1 MRTGHC
7 VRRSTARKSLRV
19 VATLL
24 VALLL
29 AASCSSA
36 PSASS
41 ALSGQ
46 LPPPTT
52 TTTTPTNPQLTY
64 ADMSPKCAEV
74 YDAAASLFRVA
85 AIYSEVPP
93 EYGPGSVD
101 WLTDTDGDGLT
112 KRVERLLGTNPQ
124 NPDTDGDGF
133 SDGEE
138 CTELDSD
145 PLDPD
150 DPSLPTTAPPTT
162 VPPPPTTTPPLGTVS
177 LLAIPACEAVTIHW
191 APGST
196 HGLESFVLAS
206 KAPGEGWIAHSTHAP
221 SARSLTVD
229 GLGNGQ
235 HSFQILANY
244 VDGWARVSNVSEA
257 TVYDCTTTSTT
268 VVPTTSTDSA
278 SGLRSLGSGVF
289 TEADAE
295 VLIGLPWRE
304 AQEMAHAVGWH
315 TQVIFTVEGEMFP
328 MSADLSLGRL
338 RLIVVG
344 GEEAGTVTDVYNS

>member
-1 MRTGHC
+1 MRNI
-7 VRRSTARKSLRV
+7 TA
-19 VATLL
+19 LL
-24 VALLL
+24 IALLL

-64 ADMSPKCAEV
+64 ADMSPKCAE
-74 YDAAASLFRVA
+74 ALEAASLLNPVP

-101 WLTDTDGDGLT
+101 WLTDTDGDGLI
-112 KRVERLLGTNPQ
+112 KSAERRLGTNPQ

-145 PLDPD
+145 PP
-150 DPSLPTTAPPTT
+150 PPTTAPPTT

-177 LLAIPACEAVTIHW
+177 LLAIPACEAVIIHW

-196 HGLESFVLAS
+196 DGLESFVLAS
-206 KAPGEGWIAHSTHAP
+206 KAPGGGWITFP
-221 SARSLTVD
+221 DVFSASDRSVTIVD
-229 GLGNGQ
+229 LGSGQ
-235 HSFQILANY
+235 HNFQILANY
-244 VDGWARVSNVSEA
+244 DSGDFDAVLSNIGNA
-257 TVYDCTTTSTT
+257 TVEDCFGYTVTNWSSPTSTT
-268 VVPTTSTDSA
+268 VAPTTSTGSDSE
-278 SGLRSLGSGVF
+278 LRSPGSGAF
-289 TEADAE
+289 TEADAD

-304 AQEMAHAVGWH
+304 AQAMAHAVGWH
-315 TQVIFTVEGEMFP
+315 TQVIFTVEGEVFP
-328 MSADLSLGRL
+328 MSTDLSLGRL

-344 GEEAGTVTDVYNS
+344 GKEAGTVKDVVNS

>member
-1 MRTGHC
+1 MRNI
-7 VRRSTARKSLRV
+7 TA
-19 VATLL
+19 LL
-24 VALLL
+24 IALLL

-46 LPPPTT
+46 PTT
-52 TTTTPTNPQLTY
+52 PALNAPSTPTPPCASLPFEWQRRLPGRVQSFTLASKAPGGGWVTHSTHPPDARFFTIDNLASGQHSFQVMVAYDNGQGQIFGLGSVSIAESSCLLIELSPSTTP
-64 ADMSPKCAEV
+64 V
-74 YDAAASLFRVA
+74 
-85 AIYSEVPP
+85 
-93 EYGPGSVD
+93 
-101 WLTDTDGDGLT
+101 
-112 KRVERLLGTNPQ
+112 
-124 NPDTDGDGF
+124 
-133 SDGEE
+133 
-138 CTELDSD
+138 
-145 PLDPD
+145 
-150 DPSLPTTAPPTT
+150 PPTT

-177 LLAIPACEAVTIHW
+177 LAAVPACEAVTIHW

-196 HGLESFVLAS
+196 HGLKSFVLAS
-206 KAPGEGWIAHSTHAP
+206 KAPGGGWIASTHAP
-221 SARSLTVD
+221 SARTLTVD

-235 HSFQILANY
+235 HSFQILAVY
-244 VDGWARVSNVSEA
+244 DDGWTRVSNVSEA

-268 VVPTTSTDSA
+268 EVPTTSTDSD
-278 SGLRSLGSGVF
+278 SELRRPGSGVF

-328 MSADLSLGRL
+328 MSTDLSLGRL

-344 GEEAGTVTDVYNS
+344 GEEAGTVKNVNNS

>member
-1 MRTGHC
+1 MRNI
-7 VRRSTARKSLRV
+7 TA
-19 VATLL
+19 LL
-24 VALLL
+24 IALLL

-46 LPPPTT
+46 PTT
-52 TTTTPTNPQLTY
+52 PALNAPSTPTPPCASLPFEWQRRLPGRVQSFTLASKAPGGGWVTHSTHPPDARFFTIDNLASGQHSFQVMVAYDNGQGQIFGLGSVSIAESSCLLIELSPSTTP
-64 ADMSPKCAEV
+64 V
-74 YDAAASLFRVA
+74 
-85 AIYSEVPP
+85 
-93 EYGPGSVD
+93 
-101 WLTDTDGDGLT
+101 
-112 KRVERLLGTNPQ
+112 
-124 NPDTDGDGF
+124 
-133 SDGEE
+133 
-138 CTELDSD
+138 
-145 PLDPD
+145 
-150 DPSLPTTAPPTT
+150 PPTT

-177 LLAIPACEAVTIHW
+177 LAAVPACEAVTIHW

-196 HGLESFVLAS
+196 HGLKSFVLAS
-206 KAPGEGWIAHSTHAP
+206 KAPGGGWIASTHAP
-221 SARSLTVD
+221 SARTLTVD

-235 HSFQILANY
+235 HSFQILAAY
-244 VDGWARVSNVSEA
+244 DDGTAKVSNVSEA

-268 VVPTTSTDSA
+268 EVPTTSTGSDSE
-278 SGLRSLGSGVF
+278 LRRPGSGVF

-328 MSADLSLGRL
+328 MSTDLSLGRL

-344 GEEAGTVTDVYNS
+344 GEEAGTVKNVNNS

>member
-1 MRTGHC
+1 MRNI
-7 VRRSTARKSLRV
+7 TA
-19 VATLL
+19 LL
-24 VALLL
+24 IALLL
-29 AASCSSA
+29 ATACSSA
-36 PSASS
+36 PGAGS

-74 YDAAASLFRVA
+74 YDAAASLLRVA
-85 AIYSEVPP
+85 LIGYGVPP

-101 WLTDTDGDGLT
+101 WLTDTDGDGLRKST
-112 KRVERLLGTNPQ
+112 ERLLGTNPQ

-150 DPSLPTTAPPTT
+150 DPSLPTTTTSRPPW
-162 VPPPPTTTPPLGTVS
+162 PGSLRLLLTTPS
-177 LLAIPACEAVTIHW
+177 CASVTINW
-191 APGST
+191 APGTTSD
-196 HGLESFVLAS
+196 LASFTLAS
-206 KAPGEGWIAHSTHAP
+206 KAPGGGWIAHSTHAP

-229 GLGNGQ
+229 GLVSGL
-235 HSFQILANY
+235 HIFQLLAY
-244 VDGWARVSNVSEA
+244 YDSGDFDAVLSNVSEA

-278 SGLRSLGSGVF
+278 SGLRSPDYEYYQPRS
-289 TEADAE
+289 EPDADE
-295 VLIGLPWRE
+295 PRGEPVPVNTDVLIGLPWRD
-304 AQEMAHAVGWH
+304 ARQMAHDAGWE
-315 TQVIFTVEGEMFP
+315 TQMFFTGEDGSVDMTEEFVF
-328 MSADLSLGRL
+328 ARL
-338 RLIVVG
+338 RIIVDG
-344 GEEAGTVTDVYNS
+344 GEEAGTVVAVYHG

>member
-1 MRTGHC
+1 MRNI
-7 VRRSTARKSLRV
+7 TA
-19 VATLL
+19 LL
-24 VALLL
+24 IALLL

-46 LPPPTT
+46 PTT
-52 TTTTPTNPQLTY
+52 PALNAPSTPTPPCASLPFEWQRRLPGRVQSFTLASKAPGGGWVTHSTHPPDARFFTIDNLASGQHSFKVMAAYDNGQGQIFGLGSVSIAESSCLLIELSPSTTP
-64 ADMSPKCAEV
+64 V
-74 YDAAASLFRVA
+74 
-85 AIYSEVPP
+85 
-93 EYGPGSVD
+93 
-101 WLTDTDGDGLT
+101 
-112 KRVERLLGTNPQ
+112 
-124 NPDTDGDGF
+124 
-133 SDGEE
+133 
-138 CTELDSD
+138 
-145 PLDPD
+145 
-150 DPSLPTTAPPTT
+150 PPTT

-177 LLAIPACEAVTIHW
+177 LAAVPACEAVTIHW

-196 HGLESFVLAS
+196 HGLKSFVLAS
-206 KAPGEGWIAHSTHAP
+206 KAPGGGWIASTHAP
-221 SARSLTVD
+221 SARTLTVD

-244 VDGWARVSNVSEA
+244 VDGTAKVSNVSEA

-268 VVPTTSTDSA
+268 EVPTTSTGSDSE
-278 SGLRSLGSGVF
+278 LRRPGSGVF

-328 MSADLSLGRL
+328 MSTDLSLGRL

-344 GEEAGTVTDVYNS
+344 GEEAGTVKNVNNS

>member
-1 MRTGHC
+1 MRNI
-7 VRRSTARKSLRV
+7 TA
-19 VATLL
+19 LL
-24 VALLL
+24 IALLL
-29 AASCSSA
+29 ATACSSA
-36 PSASS
+36 PGAGS

-46 LPPPTT
+46 LPPPT

-64 ADMSPKCAEV
+64 ADMSPKCAEAL
-74 YDAAASLFRVA
+74 DAASLLNPVP

-101 WLTDTDGDGLT
+101 WLTDTDGDGLRKST
-112 KRVERLLGTNPQ
+112 ERLLGTNPQ

-206 KAPGEGWIAHSTHAP
+206 KAPGGGWIAHSTHAP

-244 VDGWARVSNVSEA
+244 VDGTAKVSNVSNA
-257 TVYDCTTTSTT
+257 TVEDCFGSVTNWSSPTSTT
-268 VVPTTSTDSA
+268 VAPTTSTGSDSE
-278 SGLRSLGSGVF
+278 LRRPGSGVF

-328 MSADLSLGRL
+328 MSTDLSLGRL

-344 GEEAGTVTDVYNS
+344 GEEAGTVKNVNNS

>member
-1 MRTGHC
+1 VQSFILASKAPGGRWITH
-7 VRRSTARKSLRV
+7 THPPDARFFTV
-19 VATLL
+19 DNL
-24 VALLL
+24 V
-29 AASCSSA
+29 
-36 PSASS
+36 
-41 ALSGQ
+41 SGQ
-46 LPPPTT
+46 HSFKVMAVYDNGQGQIFDLGSVSIAESSCLLIELPPPTT

-74 YDAAASLFRVA
+74 YDAAASQLRVA
-85 AIYSEVPP
+85 LLGYAVPP

-150 DPSLPTTAPPTT
+150 DPSLPTTST
-162 VPPPPTTTPPLGTVS
+162 
-177 LLAIPACEAVTIHW
+177 
-191 APGST
+191 GS
-196 HGLESFVLAS
+196 
-206 KAPGEGWIAHSTHAP
+206 
-221 SARSLTVD
+221 D
-229 GLGNGQ
+229 
-235 HSFQILANY
+235 
-244 VDGWARVSNVSEA
+244 
-257 TVYDCTTTSTT
+257 
-268 VVPTTSTDSA
+268 
-278 SGLRSLGSGVF
+278 SGLRRPGSGVF

-344 GEEAGTVTDVYNS
+344 GEEAGTVKDVNNS

>member
-1 MRTGHC
+1 MRNI
-7 VRRSTARKSLRV
+7 TA
-19 VATLL
+19 LL
-24 VALLL
+24 IALLL

-36 PSASS
+36 PGAGS

-64 ADMSPKCAEV
+64 ADMSPKCAEAL
-74 YDAAASLFRVA
+74 DAASLLNPVP

-101 WLTDTDGDGLT
+101 WLTDTDGDGLRKST
-112 KRVERLLGTNPQ
+112 ERLLGTNPQ

-196 HGLESFVLAS
+196 HGLKSFVLAS
-206 KAPGEGWIAHSTHAP
+206 KAPGGGWIASTHAP
-221 SARSLTVD
+221 SARTLTVD

-235 HSFQILANY
+235 HSFQILAVY
-244 VDGWARVSNVSEA
+244 DDGWTRVSNVSEA

-268 VVPTTSTDSA
+268 EVPTTSTGSDSE
-278 SGLRSLGSGVF
+278 LRRPGSGVF

-328 MSADLSLGRL
+328 MSTDLSLGRL

-344 GEEAGTVTDVYNS
+344 GEEAGTVKNVNNS

>member
-1 MRTGHC
+1 MRNI
-7 VRRSTARKSLRV
+7 TA
-19 VATLL
+19 LL
-24 VALLL
+24 IALLL

-46 LPPPTT
+46 PTT
-52 TTTTPTNPQLTY
+52 PALNAPSTPTPPCASLPFEWQRRLPGRVQSFTLASKAPGGGWVTHSTHPPDARFFTIDNLASGQHSFQVMVAYDNGQGQIFGLGSVSIAESSCLLIELSPSTTP
-64 ADMSPKCAEV
+64 V
-74 YDAAASLFRVA
+74 
-85 AIYSEVPP
+85 
-93 EYGPGSVD
+93 
-101 WLTDTDGDGLT
+101 
-112 KRVERLLGTNPQ
+112 
-124 NPDTDGDGF
+124 
-133 SDGEE
+133 
-138 CTELDSD
+138 
-145 PLDPD
+145 
-150 DPSLPTTAPPTT
+150 PPTT

-177 LLAIPACEAVTIHW
+177 LAAVPACEAVTIHW

-196 HGLESFVLAS
+196 HGLKSFVLAS
-206 KAPGEGWIAHSTHAP
+206 KAPGGGWIASTHAP
-221 SARSLTVD
+221 SARTLTVD

-235 HSFQILANY
+235 HSFQILAVY
-244 VDGWARVSNVSEA
+244 DDGWTRVSNVSEA

-268 VVPTTSTDSA
+268 EVPTTSTGSDSE
-278 SGLRSLGSGVF
+278 LRRPGSGVF

-328 MSADLSLGRL
+328 MSTDLSLGRL

-344 GEEAGTVTDVYNS
+344 GEEAGTVKNVNNS

>member
-1 MRTGHC
+1 MRNI
-7 VRRSTARKSLRV
+7 TA
-19 VATLL
+19 LL
-24 VALLL
+24 IALLL
-29 AASCSSA
+29 ATACSSA
-36 PSASS
+36 PGAGS

-46 LPPPTT
+46 LPPPI

-64 ADMSPKCAEV
+64 ADMSPKCAE
-74 YDAAASLFRVA
+74 ALEAASLLNPVP

-101 WLTDTDGDGLT
+101 WLTDTDGDGLI
-112 KRVERLLGTNPQ
+112 KSAERRLGTNPQ

-145 PLDPD
+145 PP
-150 DPSLPTTAPPTT
+150 PPTTAPPTT
-162 VPPPPTTTPPLGTVS
+162 VPPSPTATPPLGTVS
-177 LLAIPACEAVTIHW
+177 LTAVPACEAVWIYW
-191 APGST
+191 SPGST
-196 HGLESFVLAS
+196 DGLESFVLAS
-206 KAPGEGWIAHSTHAP
+206 KAPDGGWITFP
-221 SARSLTVD
+221 DVFSASDRSVTIVD
-229 GLGNGQ
+229 LGSGQ
-235 HSFQILANY
+235 HNFQVLATFAGNA
-244 VDGWARVSNVSEA
+244 VLSNIGNA
-257 TVYDCTTTSTT
+257 TVFDCVTPESVTNWSSPTTTT
-268 VVPTTSTDSA
+268 VAPTTSTGSDSE
-278 SGLRSLGSGVF
+278 LRSPGSEAF

-304 AQEMAHAVGWH
+304 AQAMAHAVGWH

-344 GEEAGTVTDVYNS
+344 GEEAGTVKNVNNS

>member
-1 MRTGHC
+1 MRNI
-7 VRRSTARKSLRV
+7 TA
-19 VATLL
+19 LL
-24 VALLL
+24 IALLL
-29 AASCSSA
+29 ATACSSA

-46 LPPPTT
+46 PTT
-52 TTTTPTNPQLTY
+52 PALNAPSTPTPPCASLPFEWQRRLPGRVQSFTLAAKAPGGGWVTHSTHPPDARFFTIDNLASGQHSFQVMVAYDNGQGQIFGLGSVSIAESSCLLIELSPSTTP
-64 ADMSPKCAEV
+64 V
-74 YDAAASLFRVA
+74 
-85 AIYSEVPP
+85 
-93 EYGPGSVD
+93 
-101 WLTDTDGDGLT
+101 
-112 KRVERLLGTNPQ
+112 
-124 NPDTDGDGF
+124 
-133 SDGEE
+133 
-138 CTELDSD
+138 
-145 PLDPD
+145 
-150 DPSLPTTAPPTT
+150 PPTT

-177 LLAIPACEAVTIHW
+177 LAAVPACEAVTIHW

-196 HGLESFVLAS
+196 HGLKSFVLAS
-206 KAPGEGWIAHSTHAP
+206 KAPGGGWIASTHAP

-235 HSFQILANY
+235 HSFQILAVY
-244 VDGWARVSNVSEA
+244 DDGWTRVSNVSEA

-268 VVPTTSTDSA
+268 EVPTTSTGSDSE
-278 SGLRSLGSGVF
+278 LRRPGSGVF

-328 MSADLSLGRL
+328 MSTDLSLGRL

-344 GEEAGTVTDVYNS
+344 GEEAGTVKNVNNS

>member
-1 MRTGHC
+1 MRNI
-7 VRRSTARKSLRV
+7 TA
-19 VATLL
+19 LL
-24 VALLL
+24 IALLL
-29 AASCSSA
+29 ATACSSA
-36 PSASS
+36 PGAGS

-46 LPPPTT
+46 LPPPT

-64 ADMSPKCAEV
+64 ADMSPKCAEAL
-74 YDAAASLFRVA
+74 DAASLLNPVP

-101 WLTDTDGDGLT
+101 WLTDTDGDGLRKST
-112 KRVERLLGTNPQ
+112 ERLLGTNPQ

-162 VPPPPTTTPPLGTVS
+162 VPPSPTTAPPLGTVS
-177 LLAIPACEAVTIHW
+177 LTAVPFCEAAWIYW
-191 APGST
+191 SPGST
-196 HGLESFVLAS
+196 DGLESFVLAS
-206 KAPGEGWIAHSTHAP
+206 KAPGGGWIAHSTHAP

-229 GLGNGQ
+229 GLVSGL
-235 HSFQILANY
+235 HIFQILANY
-244 VDGWARVSNVSEA
+244 DSGDFDAVLSNIGNA
-257 TVYDCTTTSTT
+257 TVFDCPPPESVTNWSSPTSTT
-268 VVPTTSTDSA
+268 VAPTTSTGSD
-278 SGLRSLGSGVF
+278 SGLRSPGSEAF
-289 TEADAE
+289 TEADAD

-304 AQEMAHAVGWH
+304 AQAMAHAVGWH

-328 MSADLSLGRL
+328 MSTDLSLGRL

-344 GEEAGTVTDVYNS
+344 GEETGTVKDVVNS

>member
-1 MRTGHC
+1 MRNI
-7 VRRSTARKSLRV
+7 TA
-19 VATLL
+19 LL
-24 VALLL
+24 IALLL

-74 YDAAASLFRVA
+74 YDAAASLLRVA
-85 AIYSEVPP
+85 LIGYGVPP

-150 DPSLPTTAPPTT
+150 DPSLPTVFLLLPF
-162 VPPPPTTTPPLGTVS
+162 VPDSLGLSLATPS
-177 LLAIPACEAVTIHW
+177 CASVTINW
-191 APGST
+191 AIRPTSD
-196 HGLESFVLAS
+196 LASFTLAS
-206 KAPGEGWIAHSTHAP
+206 KAPGGGWIAHSTHAP

-229 GLGNGQ
+229 GLVSGL
-235 HSFQILANY
+235 HIFQLLAY
-244 VDGWARVSNVSEA
+244 YDSGDAVLSNVSEA
-257 TVYDCTTTSTT
+257 TVYDCTTTTTT

-278 SGLRSLGSGVF
+278 SGLRSPGSGVF

-328 MSADLSLGRL
+328 MSTDLSLGRL

-344 GEEAGTVTDVYNS
+344 GEEAGTVKNVNNS

>member
-1 MRTGHC
+1 MRNI
-7 VRRSTARKSLRV
+7 TA
-19 VATLL
+19 LL
-24 VALLL
+24 IALLL
-29 AASCSSA
+29 ATACSSA
-36 PSASS
+36 PGAGS

-46 LPPPTT
+46 LPPPT

-64 ADMSPKCAEV
+64 ADMSPKCAEAL
-74 YDAAASLFRVA
+74 DAASLLNPVP

-101 WLTDTDGDGLT
+101 WLTDTDGDGLRKST
-112 KRVERLLGTNPQ
+112 ERLLGTNPQ

-196 HGLESFVLAS
+196 HGLKSFVLAS
-206 KAPGEGWIAHSTHAP
+206 KAPGGGWIASTHAP

-244 VDGWARVSNVSEA
+244 VDGTAKVSNVSEA

-268 VVPTTSTDSA
+268 EVPTTSTDSD
-278 SGLRSLGSGVF
+278 SELRRPGSGVF

-328 MSADLSLGRL
+328 MSTDLSLGRL

-344 GEEAGTVTDVYNS
+344 GEEAGTVKNVNNS